1 MVNKQNNIEL
11 AKAASRG
18 EAWACRLLVAD
29 HAQRLLR
36 LVSRLLPD
44 PSEAEEVVQDSLL
57 RALNR
62 LDAFD
67 GSRGSLA
74 TWLSTIAWRTAL
86 NHLRSHPRRQ
96 TLSFEELHQ
105 EEPSEEQLDEAFSS
119 GRPSRVEALVQ
130 ALSLLSA
137 EERALLSMRYTEEL
151 SLDEIAVITESDA
164 SALASRLYRIRKK
177 LYNLILKTEQR

>member
-1 MVNKQNNIEL
+1 MVNKQNDIEL
-11 AKAASRG
+11 AKAASCG
-18 EAWACRLLVAD
+18 AAWACRRLVAD

-67 GSRGSLA
+67 DSRGSLA

-86 NHLRSHPRRQ
+86 NHLRSHPRHQ
-96 TLSFEELHQ
+96 TLSFEELHR

-130 ALSLLSA
+130 AL
-137 EERALLSMRYTEEL
+137 LSMRYTEEL
-151 SLDEIAVITESDA
+151 SLDEIAAITESDA